1 LAPLD
6 AAASALAALGTEPLA
21 RITDIQLIAVKHHRR
36 AGRADGIGRGLMA
49 VRGAGSILLET
60 DAGVQGVGKA

>member
-1 LAPLD
+1 M
-6 AAASALAALGTEPLA
+6 A